1 MTGDMAE
8 GNISANDQAILE
20 LLENDARL
28 DARDLADILG
38 EEAQEVQ
45 QAVRRMEEQ
54 KIICGYHT
62 VINYN
67 KVLRDERIMAFIEVE
82 VSPMKGK
89 GYDHTAALLA
99 KYPEIDSLY
108 LITGDNDLI
117 CLVQGKTMFEVCQ
130 FVADRIAV
138 MENVQSTK
146 TLFVLKQ
153 YKQSGILTGAGR
165 PNRAEDRLVVSY

>member
-1 MTGDMAE
+1 MTE

-67 KVLRDERIMAFIEVE
+67 KVLRDERIMAFIEVD
-82 VSPMKGK
+82 VSPMKDK

-108 LITGDNDLI
+108 LITGDNDFI
-117 CLVQGKTMFEVCQ
+117 CWCKARRCSRCVNSWP
-130 FVADRIAV
+130 IALPSWRTCKARKRCSCSS
-138 MENVQSTK
+138 STNNPAYSRAP
-146 TLFVLKQ
+146 VGQ
-153 YKQSGILTGAGR
+153 A
-165 PNRAEDRLVVSY
+165 RAEDRLVVSY

>member
-1 MTGDMAE
+1 
-8 GNISANDQAILE
+8 
-20 LLENDARL
+20 
-28 DARDLADILG
+28 
-38 EEAQEVQ
+38 QEVQ

-108 LITGDNDLI
+108 LITGDNDFI
-117 CLVQGKTMFEVCQ
+117 CLVQG
-130 FVADRIAV
+130 
-138 MENVQSTK
+138 
-146 TLFVLKQ
+146 
-153 YKQSGILTGAGR
+153 
-165 PNRAEDRLVVSY
+165 

>member
-1 MTGDMAE
+1 MREKILTFIEKNSRVDLKELAIMLGVNEVDVVNELEAMEAE
-8 GNISANDQAILE
+8 H
-20 LLENDARL
+20 
-28 DARDLADILG
+28 
-38 EEAQEVQ
+38 
-45 QAVRRMEEQ
+45 
-54 KIICGYHT
+54 IICGYHT

-108 LITGDNDLI
+108 LITGDNDFI